1 MSRRKLKNTRSK
13 IATAAWKLFYEQG
26 YENTTIEE
34 IVEESETSKGSFYHY
49 FPSKDALLGSLSDL
63 FDDKYH
69 ELLETLDPAMN
80 SYDKL
85 IFLNQELFGMIENSV
100 SLDLL
105 ARLFSTQLLMKG
117 ERTLMDHNRYY
128 FRVLHQIITE
138 GQERGEITKELSVSE
153 ISRIYALCERGL
165 MYDWCICS
173 GNYSLRN
180 FSATMM
186 PMFLGKLR
194 TGQPSASGT

>member
-1 MSRRKLKNTRSK
+1 MARKAGRNTKAR
-13 IATAAWKLFYEQG
+13 IVAAAWKLFYEQG
-26 YENTTIEE
+26 YEDTTIEE

-69 ELLETLDPAMN
+69 KLMDAIDPGMN

-128 FRVLHQIITE
+128 FRVLHQIISE
-138 GQERGEITKELSVSE
+138 GQQRGQISKSLSVSE

-173 GNYSLRN
+173 GNYSLKN
-180 FSATMM
+180 YSAVMM
-186 PMFLGKLR
+186 PMFLHELK
-194 TGQPSASGT
+194 T